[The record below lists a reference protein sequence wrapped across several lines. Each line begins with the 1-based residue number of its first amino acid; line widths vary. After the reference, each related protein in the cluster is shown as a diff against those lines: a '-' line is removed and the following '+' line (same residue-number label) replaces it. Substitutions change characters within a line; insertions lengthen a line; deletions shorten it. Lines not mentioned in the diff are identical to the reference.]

1 MPFLIVSVTRIC
13 KLYKS
18 GYIYSFGKNKEQ
30 YMNRKTISGV
40 LFSLTSALAWSSIYV
55 AARYLMAG
63 ERPQIDPVSL
73 SCLRFGLAGGILFV
87 INLCT
92 DRRQILGMGRR
103 DLLKIAFL
111 SLFALTGMSIGLLW
125 GPQYTTATNAAM
137 IFSMSPVIIMVL
149 GIFIGERLTWQK
161 ISGIFFAT
169 IGCALLINVLNLNGI
184 AYDSTQMKGD
194 TIVLGA
200 ALCWAVGAVIA
211 KKILTPGNDMAVT
224 SWSMIFS
231 SATLLLI
238 AAFRYQSVV
247 MPDNNSAWLVIGYIV
262 LVPTTLGFWAWN
274 AALSRVSLNVVSV
287 MQYLSPVF
295 TMILAFFLLGEKFTW
310 MQLTGA
316 VITLASVRLAAW
328 KSA

>member
-1 MPFLIVSVTRIC
+1 
-13 KLYKS
+13 
-18 GYIYSFGKNKEQ
+18 
-30 YMNRKTISGV
+30 
-40 LFSLTSALAWSSIYV
+40 
-55 AARYLMAG
+55 MAG
-63 ERPQIDPVSL
+63 DRPQIDPVSL
-73 SCLRFGLAGGILFV
+73 SCLRFGLAGSILFV

-92 DRRQILGMGRR
+92 DRRQILGMERR

-149 GIFIGERLTWQK
+149 GIFIGERLTWHK
-161 ISGIFFAT
+161 VAGISFAT
-169 IGCALLINVLNLNGI
+169 IGCALLINVLNLNGF
-184 AYDSTQMKGD
+184 AYDSTQLKGD
-194 TIVLGA
+194 AIVLGA

-224 SWSMIFS
+224 SWSMLFS

-238 AAFRYQSVV
+238 TAFRYQSVV
-247 MPDNNSAWLVIGYIV
+247 MPENTSAWLVIGYIV
-262 LVPTTLGFWAWN
+262 LIPTTLGFWAWN

-310 MQLTGA
+310 LQLTGA
-316 VITLASVRLAAW
+316 AITLAAVRLAAW